1 MTAPEMNAARLH
13 KAGEPLVIESIP
25 IPVPGPDEVLV
36 EVAACGLCGTDIHLA
51 VDGDIP
57 VSRSPITLGHEA
69 AGTVAT
75 VGEAVTEYK
84 AGDRVALFPSATCG
98 RCRFCLAG
106 RESLCEVAQVYGM
119 SRDGS
124 LAQFVVAPA
133 RTLVPIPDA
142 VPFDIAAVVTD
153 GVATPF
159 HALRSR
165 GALKAGES
173 VAVVGCGGLGTHA
186 IILARMM
193 GAGFIVAIDVHA
205 EARDRA
211 LELGADL
218 ALDPLSEANVGKTIR
233 RQLGRGVDLALEFV
247 GRADTVST
255 ALGTLD
261 IGGRCVVVGVG
272 MEKPELP
279 PLISF
284 VGREHSVIGSFG
296 MDKRDIA
303 DLLALIAQG
312 GLNLDQSVSAR
323 YSLAEINRALARLAS
338 KETGLVRLV
347 VEPGR

>member
-1 MTAPEMNAARLH
+1 MNAARLY

-25 IPVPGPDEVLV
+25 IPAPGPDEVLV

-75 VGEAVTEYK
+75 IGEAVIEYK
-84 AGDRVALFPSATCG
+84 PGDRVALFPSATCG
-98 RCRFCLAG
+98 GCRFCLAG
-106 RESLCEVAQVYGM
+106 RESLCETAQVYGM

-133 RTLVPIPDA
+133 RTLVPIPDV

-193 GAGFIVAIDVHA
+193 GAGFIVAVDVHA

-233 RQLGRGVDLALEFV
+233 QQLGRGVDLSLEFV

-261 IGGRCVVVGVG
+261 VGGRCVVVGVG
-272 MEKPELP
+272 MEKPVLP

-296 MDKRDIA
+296 MDKSDIA
-303 DLLALIAQG
+303 DLLTMIARG
-312 GLNLDQSVSAR
+312 SLNLDQSVSAR
-323 YSLAEINRALARLAS
+323 YPLADINQALGRLAS